1 MTSLEYFSAHLESY
15 LDELR
20 DLTAIESPTGDF
32 ARLERAADFLS
43 ERVATVA
50 GLERERLPDHG
61 TLLRATRDGRGCR
74 VLLLGHYDTVWPVG
88 SWPDPWRVENGR
100 AYGPGVYD
108 MKGGVL
114 FIVWLLRYLSDQGVP
129 HPHIEALFNPDEE
142 IGSPGSRSAIEEAA
156 RRADVVLVLEPT
168 NLEGSLKLA
177 RKGSGEYVM
186 TIHGRSS
193 HQGVAPEQGINA
205 VVEAAHQ
212 VMALLGLQD
221 LPAGTTLGPNVI
233 AGGTVSNVVP
243 DCAELRIDVRAWS
256 AAETRRLDA
265 AIRALPPVLRGSR
278 LQVFGG
284 WNRPPME
291 ATEASL
297 ELFEGT
303 RVLGRNLGLE
313 LDWVRWGGSSDANI
327 AASVGTPTIDGFGPV
342 GEGAHQRGECIV
354 IREVPRRLAL
364 LAEVVASLAHLTPA

>member
-15 LDELR
+15 LEELR
-20 DLTAIESPTGDF
+20 DLTAIESPTGDLG
-32 ARLERAADFLS
+32 RLERAADFLS
-43 ERVATVA
+43 ERVAPVA

-61 TLLRATRDGRGCR
+61 TLLRATREGPGCR

-88 SWPDPWRVENGR
+88 SWPEPWRVENGR

-177 RKGSGEYVM
+177 RRGSGEYVL

-212 VMALLGLQD
+212 VMALLELQD

-243 DCAELRIDVRAWS
+243 DCAEVRIDVRAWS

-265 AIRALPPVLRGSR
+265 AIRGLQPALRGSR

-284 WNRPPME
+284 WSRPPME

-297 ELFEGT
+297 ELFEGA
-303 RVLGRNLGLE
+303 RLLGRNFGLD

-354 IREVPRRLAL
+354 VREVPRRLAL
-364 LAEVVASLAHLTPA
+364 LAEVVASLAHLPSA